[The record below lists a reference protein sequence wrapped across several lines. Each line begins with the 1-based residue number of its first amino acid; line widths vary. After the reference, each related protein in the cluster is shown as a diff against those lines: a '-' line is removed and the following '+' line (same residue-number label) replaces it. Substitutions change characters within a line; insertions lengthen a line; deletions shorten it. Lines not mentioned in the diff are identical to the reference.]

1 MSEVQRAESAARDIG
16 FWTGWWHRRP
26 LPAAAH
32 VAGGLRGG
40 GGVRGHQRRP
50 PDPGR
55 AGNEDEFRTGY
66 TGGFVGMSFRFF
78 DPATRKWAIY
88 WASTRRPGVIQP
100 PAFGAS
106 PRPRRGGSRP
116 SPTTAAGRGKP
127 AG

>member
-32 VAGGLRGG
+32 VAGGPRGV

-55 AGNEDEFRTGY
+55 AGNAVAVRTRH
-66 TGGFVGMSFRFF
+66 TGGLLRMSVRLF
-78 DPATRKWAIY
+78 DTATRKSGVYA
-88 WASTRRPGVIQP
+88 ARHPPPGADP
-100 PAFGAS
+100 P
-106 PRPRRGGSRP
+106 
-116 SPTTAAGRGKP
+116 
-127 AG
+127 